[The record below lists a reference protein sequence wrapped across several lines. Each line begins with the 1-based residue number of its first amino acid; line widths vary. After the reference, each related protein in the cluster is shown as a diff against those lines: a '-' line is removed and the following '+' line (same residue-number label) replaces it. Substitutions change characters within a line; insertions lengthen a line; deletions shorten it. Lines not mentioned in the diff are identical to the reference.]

1 VKTYYQLLQVATDAS
16 AAQIKQ
22 AFRKVIAR
30 YHPDKVQHLGAEF
43 QELAQ
48 VRSAELT
55 TAYKTLINPDRRAE
69 YDRSLW
75 GERAETA
82 RPSKPP
88 VRAPAPEPSPTG
100 RDDGERSAASFEA
113 LRSGRDTLL
122 KRAALARLGHLFD
135 EAFAASER
143 PAAPGF
149 DLSCLLKPRLL
160 DRPRSRPWFLAKFVS
175 RLDGHVVHDVCAQAV
190 RANAAQKAK
199 VSVFVLAG
207 EVASQRELADAIAA
221 NRRLADPGRRITI
234 IPVDV
239 RDWRAWIPNDADP
252 AVKSLA
258 ARLRPT

>member
-1 VKTYYQLLQVATDAS
+1 MKTYYQLLQVAPDAS

-22 AFRKVIAR
+22 AFRRIIAQ

-55 TAYKTLINPDRRAE
+55 TAYKTLIDPDRRAE
-69 YDRSLW
+69 YDRSLG
-75 GERAETA
+75 GERAETVQPGEP
-82 RPSKPP
+82 PSP
-88 VRAPAPEPSPTG
+88 APAPEPSPT
-100 RDDGERSAASFEA
+100 RLDDGDRSAASFES
-113 LRSGRDTLL
+113 LRSGRDRLI

-135 EAFAASER
+135 ESFTASER
-143 PAAPGF
+143 PPAPGF
-149 DLSCLLKPRLL
+149 DLSCLLKPHLL
-160 DRPRSRPWFLAKFVS
+160 DRSRPWLLAKFVP
-175 RLDGHVVHDVCAQAV
+175 RLDARVVHDICAQAV
-190 RANAAQKAK
+190 RANAVQKAE

-207 EVASQRELADAIAA
+207 EVASQRELASAIAA

-239 RDWRAWIPNDADP
+239 RDWRAWITKEADP

-258 ARLRPT
+258 ARLRAT